1 MFMKGKDGNYLGK
14 FKLYPGV
21 KVSLMVSRGI
31 SMLHLPR
38 GNNKLT
44 MLLWTV
50 QGRRMIIIINCVQ
63 GLLLIHRGVHV
74 QL

>member
-14 FKLYPGV
+14 FELYPGV

-31 SMLHLPR
+31 SMLYLPW

-50 QGRRMIIIINCVQ
+50 QGAEDDYHYKLCP
-63 GLLLIHRGVHV
+63 GVAAHP
-74 QL
+74 